1 MRVALDVTA
10 LLDPTTG
17 VAAFTGE
24 IASRLAVD
32 QRVELTGY
40 SVSWRGRRRANAAVP
55 AGLNLARRRMAA
67 QPLRRLWLRTDHPSI
82 ERWTGAVDVVH
93 GPNFVV
99 PPARRAAQVLTVHDL
114 TCLRYPDLVTADVA
128 QYPRL
133 IQRAID
139 RGAWVH
145 AVSDFVAAEVRDRFR
160 VDRDRVVAIPNGPTS
175 LPAERPGTDSATGH
189 RLAGGRR
196 YLLALGTVEPRKDL
210 PTLVRAFD
218 RLDAADSEL
227 RLVIAG
233 GDGWGHAVA
242 ELGAAI
248 DAAIR
253 RDRVVRLGRVS
264 DDQRAALLRGA
275 AVFVY
280 PSLYEGFGLPPLE
293 AMAAGVPVVATDS
306 GALPE
311 VMADAGRLVA
321 PGDADALAGAL
332 GEVLTHQGERS
343 RLVDAGRTN
352 LHRFDWDRTVDQLI
366 DLYHRASA

>member
-17 VAAFTGE
+17 VGAFTGE

-32 QRVELTGY
+32 QRVHLTGY
-40 SVSWRGRRRANAAVP
+40 SASWRGQRRAEAAVP
-55 AGLNLARRRMAA
+55 EGLDLVRRPMAA
-67 QPLRRLWLRTDHPSI
+67 QPLRRIWLRTDHPSI

-99 PPARRAAQVLTVHDL
+99 PPARRAAQVLTIHDL

-133 IQRAID
+133 IQRAMD

-145 AVSDFVAAEVRDRFR
+145 TVSGFVADEVREGFR
-160 VDRDRVVAIPNGPTS
+160 VDPNRVVSIPNGPTT
-175 LPAERPGTDSATGH
+175 LPAESPGTDPATGH

-210 PTLVRAFD
+210 PTVVRAFD
-218 RLDAADSEL
+218 QLATTDPEL

-242 ELGAAI
+242 ALEAAV
-248 DAAIR
+248 DAAIH

-275 AVFVY
+275 AVFAY

-293 AMAAGVPVVATDS
+293 AMAAGVPVVATNS

-311 VMADAGRLVA
+311 VIGDAGRLVA
-321 PGDADALAGAL
+321 PGEAGAMAGAL
-332 GEVLTHQGERS
+332 GEVLTDEDERS
-343 RLVDAGRTN
+343 RLITAGRSH
-352 LHRFDWDRTVDQLI
+352 LRRFDWDRTVDQLI
-366 DLYHRASA
+366 DLYHRSAS